1 MPHVFYSA
9 ALAAVH
15 QKIWQDAATMKPK
28 FARSMATWERKLYGI
43 GGEQVE
49 GNLESATAEL
59 NERLATK
66 YPDAVYV
73 GEGDVVSTI
82 PMGEKPRSLR

>member
-15 QKIWQDAATMKPK
+15 QKIWQDSANVKSK
-28 FARSMATWERKLYGI
+28 YSRSMATWERKLYGI

-59 NERLATK
+59 NERLAGK
-66 YPDAVYV
+66 YPDAVYL
-73 GEGDVVSTI
+73 GEGDIVGVI
-82 PMGEKPRSLR
+82 PMGERPRSLR